1 MGVILDL
8 VASMVVRGAIVYI
21 VLTMNIS
28 LNELLYEKTQYAIVK
43 QNTATIGDVLRVD
56 FRYIGY
62 GVTTGNA
69 LLLADTSEVRFCGDM
84 DNNGVVDTM
93 HFYIGPVTEMAGT
106 LNPADRII
114 YRRTNSGTALD
125 FGHGVTQFF
134 LTYYNETGAV
144 TSTLSEIRTL
154 KVRLVV
160 QGEQE
165 INRYYPTSI
174 WESYILPP
182 NI

>member
-8 VASMVVRGAIVYI
+8 SASMVVRGAIVYI

-28 LNELLYEKTQYAIVK
+28 LNELLYEKAQYAIVK
-43 QNTATIGDVLRVD
+43 QNTATIGDVLRND

-62 GVTTGNA
+62 GVSVGNA
-69 LLLADTSEVRFCGDM
+69 LLLADSNEVRFQGDM

-93 HFYIGPVTEMAGT
+93 HFYIGPVSEMAGT

-114 YRRTNSGTALD
+114 YRRRNSTTALD

-134 LTYYNETGAV
+134 VTYYNENGIV
-144 TSTLSEIRTL
+144 TATLSEIRTL

-174 WESYILPP
+174 WESFILPS

>member
-8 VASMVVRGAIVYI
+8 IASMVVRGAIVYI

-28 LNELLYEKTQYAIVK
+28 LNELLYEKAQYAIVK
-43 QNTATIGDVLRVD
+43 QNTATMADVLRND

-62 GVTTGNA
+62 GVSVGNA
-69 LLLADTSEVRFCGDM
+69 FLLADSNQVKFQGDI
-84 DNNGVVDTM
+84 DNDGVVDTL
-93 HFYIGPVTEMAGT
+93 HFSTGPVTEMAGT
-106 LNPADRII
+106 LNPLDRII
-114 YRRTNSGTALD
+114 YRRRNAGTPFDL
-125 FGHGVTQFF
+125 GHGVTQFH
-134 LTYYNETGAV
+134 LSYYDESGNV
-144 TSTLSEIRTL
+144 TSALSEIKTF

-174 WESYILPP
+174 WESYILPS
-182 NI
+182 NL

>member
-1 MGVILDL
+1 MLDL

-28 LNELLYEKTQYAIVK
+28 LNELLYEKAQYAIVK
-43 QNTATIGDVLRVD
+43 QNTATMSDVLRND

-62 GVTTGNA
+62 AVSSGNA
-69 LLLADTSEVRFCGDM
+69 ILIADSNQIKFQGDI
-84 DNNGVVDTM
+84 DNNGVLDTM
-93 HFYIGPVTEMAGT
+93 HFYIGLVTEMAGT
-106 LNPADRII
+106 PNPSDRII
-114 YRRTNSGTALD
+114 YRRRNSGTPFV
-125 FGHGVTQFF
+125 FGHGVTQFL
-134 LTYYNETGAV
+134 LTYYKANGNV
-144 TSTLSEIRTL
+144 TTSLGEIKSL
-154 KVRLVV
+154 KVRIVV

-174 WESYILPP
+174 WEAYLQPS

>member
-1 MGVILDL
+1 MLDL

-28 LNELLYEKTQYAIVK
+28 LNELLFEKALYAIVK
-43 QNTATIGDVLRVD
+43 QNTATISDVLRND

-62 GVTTGNA
+62 AVSVGNA
-69 LLLADTSEVRFCGDM
+69 FLLADSNEIKFQGDI
-84 DNNGVVDTM
+84 DNNGFIDTL

-106 LNPADRII
+106 PNPADRII
-114 YRRTNSGTALD
+114 YRRLNSGTPFD
-125 FGHGVTQFF
+125 FGHGVTQFHI
-134 LTYYNETGAV
+134 TYYNKDGGV
-144 TSTLSEIRTL
+144 TSTLSEIKTL
-154 KVRLVV
+154 KVRMVV
-160 QGEQE
+160 QGDQE

-174 WESYILPP
+174 WESHILPS